1 MAQSPSPSTSS
12 TSTGVDVGDLS
23 ATEVL
28 NLELMH
34 HYSTS
39 TWMTLSDD
47 YNALHLK
54 RALVPQQAMSHRFT
68 LHGILALAAQHLAY
82 LKPDQRSRYLPSA
95 LSHYDLAVSSYR
107 QSIQKITEENCT
119 MLFAFSS
126 ILVQFAF
133 GLGQVQP
140 SVSSQESDTIAS
152 IIEIYHYCR
161 GIATLVEVGRE
172 WISKGIL
179 GYLLRRKYVNA
190 KEENEP
196 PQFKEAFEKIHTR
209 LDRDGSMPNEKKE
222 TYQETMKRLLQCAA
236 TVVTDPQDKA
246 IAMIVPSTVRPMFV
260 SCLEAREPTALALE
274 AYHAVLL
281 YGLDDFWWGKG
292 WAPRIIAD
300 IAKELDESW
309 REIIL
314 WPMEIVGLN
323 VSRDPAMIAEPQCS
337 GISLT

>member
-1 MAQSPSPSTSS
+1 
-12 TSTGVDVGDLS
+12 
-23 ATEVL
+23 
-28 NLELMH
+28 
-34 HYSTS
+34 
-39 TWMTLSDD
+39 MTLSDD

-95 LSHYDLAVSSYR
+95 LSHYDLAVTSYR

-133 GLGQVQP
+133 GLGQVLP
-140 SVSSQESDTIAS
+140 PVSGEQSGAIAS

-161 GIATLVEVGRE
+161 GIATVVDVGRE

-179 GYLLRRKYVNA
+179 GYLLKRKYVDA
-190 KEENEP
+190 RVENEP
-196 PQFKEAFEKIHTR
+196 PEFREAFEKIHRR
-209 LDRDGSMPNEKKE
+209 LDRDESMPKEKKE

-236 TVVTDPQDKA
+236 TVITDPQDKA

-260 SCLEAREPTALALE
+260 SCLEAREPIALVLE

-281 YGLDDFWWGKG
+281 HGLDDFWWAKG

-309 REIIL
+309 REVLL
-314 WPMEIVGLN
+314 WPMKNVGLN
-323 VSRDPAMIAEPQCS
+323 VSCDASTIAEPQHS
-337 GISLT
+337 VISKT